1 MWQNPLNPS
10 KGIATKTWGKYHT
23 IYLPLSLRRS
33 PFGQHICATVGFPPH
48 MLSASLPLLVK
59 EPPAAIQN
67 QNRKLQQDNQPM
79 WSTIWQLEENQSEE
93 EPVAGP
99 CSTPSI
105 RPPLFPKVLP
115 LCYIFERPRFKENPH
130 SHVPVCD
137 RAKPPT
143 PAEAGLP
150 MELPSVLMVM
160 NGNGPGHHR
169 IHMLV
174 SVGEVGTESKLR
186 KSEGDW

>member
-1 MWQNPLNPS
+1 MIRPECD
-10 KGIATKTWGKYHT
+10 KTHWIPVKALPQKRGAS
-23 IYLPLSLRRS
+23 IIQYLPLSLRLS

-137 RAKPPT
+137 RAKSRGGRITNGTAISVNGDEREWAWAPPY
-143 PAEAGLP
+143 PYACERRRGW
-150 MELPSVLMVM
+150 
-160 NGNGPGHHR
+160 HR
-169 IHMLV
+169 
-174 SVGEVGTESKLR
+174 K
-186 KSEGDW
+186 